1 MLYCAGSGVKIAVVV
16 LEVLSDSWFCVVQL
30 YTWCRYGWTCVCA
43 VFMFVCV
50 ERIVIS
56 SAYVMVFIFVLGGG
70 VGRSAMYMLK
80 SVGESTPPCGTP
92 VFMLRSEDL
101 VLL

>member
-1 MLYCAGSGVKIAVVV
+1 M
-16 LEVLSDSWFCVVQL
+16 
-30 YTWCRYGWTCVCA
+30 
-43 VFMFVCV
+43 M
-50 ERIVIS
+50 S
-56 SAYVMVFIFVLGGG
+56 SAYVIVCTCGGG
-70 VGRSAMYMLK
+70 GGRSAMYMLK